1 MNTSHASLALVCLLS
16 ALPVGG
22 GETLTLA
29 DALERVS
36 AGSSTLAAAA
46 AHAESMRAR
55 TARESM
61 APPFVLGADIENF
74 AGSGTL
80 KGFDSAENT
89 LQVSRLI
96 ELGGKRA
103 GRRALGDAEDAS
115 AAHALDSARLD
126 SIALTTRRFVE
137 VVADQERLRL
147 AIERADIAAR
157 TRAEVE
163 RVVRGARNPE
173 TDLRAAEI
181 ALDDADLDRE
191 HHEHELRAARV
202 TLASTWGSRDPD
214 FGQAAMSLDTLPA
227 LEPFESLAAR
237 LPGSASL
244 VAWRLEADGAAAR
257 LRLARAQTRPDLNVG
272 LGVRRL
278 EAFGDHGLVMSLSMP
293 LGSSTRARLAQSESR
308 AAATAVA
315 HRREA
320 AELDAYQQLFEQYQ
334 ELGHARAEFTTLG
347 ASMIPRAEQALAL
360 AQRGF
365 DLGRF
370 GFLALTQA
378 QDTLF
383 ELRRRRIDAAARF
396 HTLLADLQRLTAAV
410 ESP

>member
-1 MNTSHASLALVCLLS
+1 
-16 ALPVGG
+16 
-22 GETLTLA
+22 
-29 DALERVS
+29 
-36 AGSSTLAAAA
+36 
-46 AHAESMRAR
+46 
-55 TARESM
+55 
-61 APPFVLGADIENF
+61 
-74 AGSGTL
+74 
-80 KGFDSAENT
+80 
-89 LQVSRLI
+89 
-96 ELGGKRA
+96 
-103 GRRALGDAEDAS
+103 
-115 AAHALDSARLD
+115 
-126 SIALTTRRFVE
+126 
-137 VVADQERLRL
+137 
-147 AIERADIAAR
+147 
-157 TRAEVE
+157 
-163 RVVRGARNPE
+163 
-173 TDLRAAEI
+173 
-181 ALDDADLDRE
+181 
-191 HHEHELRAARV
+191 
-202 TLASTWGSRDPD
+202 
-214 FGQAAMSLDTLPA
+214 
-227 LEPFESLAAR
+227 
-237 LPGSASL
+237 
-244 VAWRLEADGAAAR
+244 
-257 LRLARAQTRPDLNVG
+257 
-272 LGVRRL
+272 
-278 EAFGDHGLVMSLSMP
+278 MP